1 MSDPE
6 YDPIRIVAS
15 LEVHGVQ
22 YVLVG
27 GLAAAA
33 HGSPLD
39 TDDVDILLPLDGDN
53 LDRVGLV
60 LLELGAEPMA
70 TPDDNRVSYR
80 TTAGRLDMIELGS
93 RYFEIDTRATSVD
106 VGRGISAR
114 VASAEDLAELK
125 RSAGDLAAAA
135 HLSSLRDDLFEEDP
149 EVLAAQ
155 EAASSRR
162 QVGKKIWDALESVD
176 TFLTDL
182 DSRGLKIQ
190 RKKA

>member
-1 MSDPE
+1 MTDPE

-60 LLELGAEPMA
+60 LLELGAEPIA
-70 TPDDNRVSYR
+70 TPDDDRVSYR
-80 TTAGRLDMIELGS
+80 TAAGRLDMIELGP
-93 RYFEIDTRATSVD
+93 RFFEIDARASSVD
-106 VGRGISAR
+106 LGRGISAR
-114 VASAEDLAELK
+114 IASAEDLAELK
-125 RSAGDLAAAA
+125 RSAGDLATAA
-135 HLSSLRDDLFEEDP
+135 HLSSLAGGPPEEDP
-149 EVLAAQ
+149 EVLAAN
-155 EAASSRR
+155 EAASNRR
-162 QVGKKIWDALESVD
+162 VGKKIWDALESVD

-190 RKKA
+190 RKKV